1 MQKPQPRNNPLPET
15 FFLQLCKENKY
26 SEILS
31 LIHSSPELL
40 THHEVRHGLTL
51 LSCAVK
57 FSRPE
62 IVSLLL
68 EYGADPNSQDL
79 IGETALHLAVD
90 NSDWEIAELL
100 LQYKAEPN
108 CMTVDGETPL
118 HHSAFIGD
126 KKMMNLL
133 LSYGA
138 DANCSDTTLGRTPLH
153 CAVQCEHID
162 CINLLLSHGASALSE
177 DLEGK
182 SPLNCT
188 ENQEIIQILKESTE
202 KTMKRPLHSIPE
214 VCPSEEEKNSFCYSF
229 SSDSLNFSIASNSFF
244 SLASE
249 ILPTQKYGCE
259 DTTSSFQFN
268 KNEDHKLVKF
278 LKNIKLGNYKDLLI
292 NAGFDDFEMMVF
304 QMNSPLPIGHEML
317 EVVGIGKHGH
327 RARLLMK
334 LEQSAG
340 VKYRAKE
347 KVESSWEC
355 CQPKVNFM
363 PGVHYLRDW
372 LGLIK
377 MEKYLRMFEQ
387 AGYEDYQFMVSL
399 MNSRYP
405 IDDNLLSKIGVNKI
419 GHRVRIL
426 AKLMDDAKEVQRKSL
441 GGKEQCILL

>member
-1 MQKPQPRNNPLPET
+1 MRKTIPRNNSVPEA
-15 FFLQLCKENKY
+15 FFLQLCKENRY

-31 LIHSSPELL
+31 LIHSSPELI
-40 THHEVRHGLTL
+40 TYHEERHGLTL

-68 EYGADPNSQDL
+68 ENGADPNTQDL

-126 KKMMNLL
+126 KRMINLL

-138 DANCSDTTLGRTPLH
+138 DANCSDITLGRTPLH

-162 CINLLLSHGASALSE
+162 CINLLISHGANALIR
-177 DLEGK
+177 DLESK
-182 SPLNCT
+182 SPLDCT
-188 ENQEIIQILKESTE
+188 ENQEILQILKESTE
-202 KTMKRPLHSIPE
+202 KTMKKPLHSIPE

-244 SLASE
+244 SMASE
-249 ILPTQKYGCE
+249 ILPTQKFGSE

-268 KNEDHKLVKF
+268 RNDDHKLLKF

-292 NAGFDDFEMMVF
+292 NAGFDDFDMMLF
-304 QMNSPLPIGHEML
+304 QMNSPLPITHEML
-317 EVVGIGKHGH
+317 ENVGIVKHGH

-334 LEQSAG
+334 LEQSCGA
-340 VKYRAKE
+340 KNRAQE
-347 KVESSWEC
+347 RIETGWEC
-355 CQPKVNFM
+355 CQPKVTFI
-363 PGVHYLRDW
+363 PGVHFLKDW

-377 MEKYLRMFEQ
+377 MEKYLKLFEQ

-405 IDDNLLSKIGVNKI
+405 IDDNLLSKIGIVKL
-419 GHRVRIL
+419 GHRARIL
-426 AKLMDDAKEVQRKSL
+426 AKLMDDAKDVQRKSL
-441 GGKEQCILL
+441 GSNERCILL